1 MPDDAS
7 GNFSL
12 VSGYLAQTGQTIQPS
27 QHNPPL
33 EDIAAALTGRL
44 PRSGVAPMTG
54 PLKTVTGSASVPAI
68 SPNSNPD
75 IGIYWTATGVAF
87 AGTVS
92 GTRYIGELIPY
103 TLLTPEPLTV
113 LPYGQTLLRA
123 SYPQLWAKAQA
134 DIATGNTF
142 YNNGDGSTTFG
153 IGDMR
158 GRVVAGKDDM
168 GGSAAYRLTGSA
180 SGISGAVLG
189 AVGGAE
195 THVLTAAQLAPHP
208 HSGTTGGMNANNPHY
223 HVYSSANP
231 NGINA
236 SINNSGAPAPITTNG
251 PAATSST
258 DIDHGH
264 PFTTNNGNGVNGAA
278 HNNTQPTMVCNYL
291 LYVGA

>member
-1 MPDDAS
+1 MPDDSS
-7 GNFSL
+7 GNYTL
-12 VSGYLAQTGQTIQPS
+12 PSGYLAVTGQTIQPS

-33 EDIAAALTGRL
+33 EDIATALTGRL

-54 PLKTVTGSASVPAI
+54 QLKTITGSASAPAI
-68 SPNSNPD
+68 SPNSNPA

-123 SYPQLWAKAQA
+123 SYPQLWTKAQA
-134 DIATGNTF
+134 DIAAGNTF

-158 GRVVAGKDDM
+158 GRMVAGKDNM
-168 GGSAAYRLTGSA
+168 GGTPAYRLTSD
-180 SGISGAVLG
+180 SGVSGTILG

-195 THVLTAAQLAPHP
+195 THTLTAAQLAPHP
-208 HSGTTGGMNANNPHY
+208 HAGTTGGMNANNPHY
-223 HVYSSANP
+223 HVYQIASP
-231 NGINA
+231 NGVNA
-236 SINNSGAPAPITTNG
+236 SINNSGAPAPITANA
-251 PAATSST
+251 PAATVST

-264 PFTTNNGNGVNGAA
+264 PFTTDTGTGVSGLP
-278 HNNTQPTMVCNYL
+278 HNNVPPVMVCNYL